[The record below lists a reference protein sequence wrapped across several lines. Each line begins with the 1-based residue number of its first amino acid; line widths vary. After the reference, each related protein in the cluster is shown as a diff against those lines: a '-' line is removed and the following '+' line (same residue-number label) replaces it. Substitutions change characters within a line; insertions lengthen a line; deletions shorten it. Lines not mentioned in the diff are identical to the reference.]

1 MNIILFGAPGSGKGT
16 QSTLLVERLGF
27 KQISTGDLFRAAIKN
42 GTELGLK
49 AKSFM
54 DAGKLVPDEV
64 VIGMVEEVLKNTKDS
79 FILDGFPR
87 TLDQAK
93 ELGTLLGRLKMDVG
107 RVIFLVVKDD
117 SLVSRL
123 SGRRVCKSCGA
134 VYHIQSKPTR
144 QENVC
149 DSCGGQVHQRS
160 DDKIEVISERL
171 KVYKEQTAPVKDFY
185 ERLGKVVEIDGGL
198 STEDVYQQIAKIVS

>member
-87 TLDQAK
+87 TLDQTK
-93 ELGTLLGRLKMDVG
+93 ELGILLGRLKMDVG

>member
-1 MNIILFGAPGSGKGT
+1 LNIILFGAPGSGKGT

-93 ELGTLLGRLKMDVG
+93 ELGILLGRLKMDVG

>member
-93 ELGTLLGRLKMDVG
+93 ELGILLGRLKMDVG

>member
-93 ELGTLLGRLKMDVG
+93 ELGILLGRLKMDVG

-117 SLVSRL
+117 ILVGRL

>member
-64 VIGMVEEVLKNTKDS
+64 VIGMVEEVLRNTKNA

-87 TLDQAK
+87 TLDQAN
-93 ELGTLLGRLKMDVG
+93 ELSALLGRLKMDIG

-123 SGRRVCKSCGA
+123 SGRRVCKACGA
-134 VYHIQSKPTR
+134 VYHIDSKPTR
-144 QENVC
+144 QANVC
-149 DSCGGQVHQRS
+149 DNCGGEVHQRS
-160 DDKIEVISERL
+160 DDKTDVISERL

-185 ERLGKVVEIDGGL
+185 ERLGKVIEIDGGL

>member
-1 MNIILFGAPGSGKGT
+1 
-16 QSTLLVERLGF
+16 
-27 KQISTGDLFRAAIKN
+27 
-42 GTELGLK
+42 
-49 AKSFM
+49 
-54 DAGKLVPDEV
+54 
-64 VIGMVEEVLKNTKDS
+64 
-79 FILDGFPR
+79 
-87 TLDQAK
+87 
-93 ELGTLLGRLKMDVG
+93 
-107 RVIFLVVKDD
+107 
-117 SLVSRL
+117 
-123 SGRRVCKSCGA
+123 VCKSCGA